1 MVEWNAKSNYGRYLY
16 LGCNQNNDD
25 PQKTNG
31 AVDVSASLLLLI
43 AISVAKAEL
52 GGKFYNAKK
61 GKVLRLTPEE
71 MGWKQVPS
79 TIFVDNNT
87 ASGFY
92 NSTIKRQ

>member
-52 GGKFYNAKK
+52 GGKFYNAKN
-61 GKVLRLTPEE
+61 GKVLRLNLEE
-71 MGWKQVPS
+71 MGWKQGPT
-79 TIFVDNNT
+79 TIFVDNNM
-87 ASGFY
+87 ASGIC
-92 NSTIKRQ
+92 NIKIN